1 MDVQLFEKDV
11 LQLYPKD
18 VFMESPTELT
28 RYSIVNWTLQY
39 KNISKITNKTYN
51 IKFSNN
57 EIIFSLPLLRHTPTN
72 NV

>member
-39 KNISKITNKTYN
+39 KNNSKTTQVTSIQ
-51 IKFSNN
+51 FSDN
-57 EIIFSLPLLRHTPTN
+57 
-72 NV
+72 